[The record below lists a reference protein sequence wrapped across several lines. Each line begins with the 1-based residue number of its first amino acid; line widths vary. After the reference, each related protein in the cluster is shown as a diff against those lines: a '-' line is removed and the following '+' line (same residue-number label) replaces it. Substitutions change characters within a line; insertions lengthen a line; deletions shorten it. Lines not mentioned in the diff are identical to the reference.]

1 MMFSE
6 ENTYLFL
13 NSAVTVV
20 TLSFWKTDSCKC
32 SISLRKCAIKINQDE
47 TRFYEND

>member
-1 MMFSE
+1 MFSE

-20 TLSFWKTDSCKC
+20 TLSFWKTDICKC
-32 SISLRKCAIKINQDE
+32 SISLRKCAIRINQDE
-47 TRFYEND
+47 TRIYEND